1 MDGSKRDDSGQ
12 ETQTRTF
19 DPRPYLRRI
28 RTRGQES
35 EYLDVKWRLA
45 WLRTEHPDAQITTE
59 HIMIDDQG
67 AVFRAM
73 VQVPGGGSAT
83 GYGSETRGD
92 FVDYIEK
99 AETKAIGR
107 ALAALGYGT
116 QFALDFDLEEEPE
129 GRPWADSPVER
140 QAAGGHRGQR
150 QRATADR
157 RAETRSA
164 QRERPAK
171 EAGGDGETS
180 AIREDAGDDDFNPAD
195 YSWNEFWPWARRRG
209 YRDKAMVEETLGRS
223 IDGMTPRE
231 VRSALQEDQEDEGK
245 PGEDIDT
252 TVQP

>member
-1 MDGSKRDDSGQ
+1 MDGSKRTDSGQ
-12 ETQTRTF
+12 ESQTRTF

-45 WLRTEHPDAQITTE
+45 WLRTEHPDARITTD
-59 HIMIDDQG
+59 HVMIDDQG
-67 AVFRAM
+67 AVFRAT

-140 QAAGGHRGQR
+140 QAGSAQRGQR
-150 QRATADR
+150 QRATSDR
-157 RAETRSA
+157 RAETSGPQRA
-164 QRERPAK
+164 QPAT
-171 EAGGDGETS
+171 EARGDGEAS
-180 AIREDAGDDDFNPAD
+180 AIREDAGDDFDMAD
-195 YSWNEFWPWARRRG
+195 YSWNDFWPWAKQHG
-209 YRDKAMVEETLGRS
+209 YANRAAIDEALGRS
-223 IDGMTPRE
+223 TQDMTPRE
-231 VRSALQEDQEDEGK
+231 VREALREHLGESEA
-245 PGEDIDT
+245 GEDMDE